1 MEGKN
6 GASRMLL
13 LLYGMLIL
21 ALLVLAAA
29 EAKLCGAALGAAR
42 EHDHRRTALAFIQSR
57 TAACEGSAGAYLT
70 DGPEGAML
78 CLPEAGSGF
87 ETRIYLWQNTL
98 RSELTAEETADPE
111 NGEIICALEEFDL
124 SWQRENLLRITAD
137 GLTGYAAVLGGDCR
151 G

>member
-29 EAKLCGAALGAAR
+29 GAKLCGAALGAAR

-57 TAACEGSAGAYLT
+57 TAACEGSAGRSARFAPASSRST
-70 DGPEGAML
+70 ASRGRG
-78 CLPEAGSGF
+78 C
-87 ETRIYLWQNTL
+87 WL
-98 RSELTAEETADPE
+98 RSA
-111 NGEIICALEEFDL
+111 
-124 SWQRENLLRITAD
+124 
-137 GLTGYAAVLGGDCR
+137 
-151 G
+151 